1 MVGTELKSF
10 FYLYGVGGALFLGTF
25 ILAYLRGSFDLKSND
40 DRRVVIFLLVG
51 YAAYI
56 GFHAITQF
64 ILPGSGGT
72 P

>member
-10 FYLYGVGGALFLGTF
+10 LYLYGVGGALFLGTF
-25 ILAYLRGSFDLKSND
+25 FLAYLRGSFDWKLRD
-40 DRRVVIFLLVG
+40 DRRIALFLIVG

-56 GFHAITQF
+56 GYHAITQF
-64 ILPGSGGT
+64 VLPGSGGT